1 MSFRGPNVFA
11 GKNLPSLIFSGKKT
25 LAFRRKRKG
34 VFLFYNATLYILAQN
49 RILRYHA
56 SMDKPAFENKIT
68 PRETDYSEWYLD
80 IIKAADLA
88 DYSPVKGCMIIK
100 PNGYAI
106 WERVQEVLNKKFKSF
121 GVRNAYFPMLIPERL
136 LKREEVHVEG
146 FAPEVAVVTHAGGAK
161 LDEPLIVRPTSET
174 IMYEV
179 YKDWIHSYRDLPL
192 LINQWANVIRWEM
205 KTKPFLRT
213 TEFLWQEGH
222 TVHKDLHEADMFAQ
236 KMLHAYKE
244 FFADYMAIPVI
255 IGVKSES
262 EKFAGALKTYTC
274 EAMMQDGKALQIATS
289 HNLGDNFARAFDIKF
304 LNEENET
311 VYGWQTSWGLST
323 RSIGGLIMTH
333 SDDKGLVV
341 PPKMA
346 STHVV
351 IVPII
356 PKPES
361 RAEIE
366 MVAHKVAESITGDV
380 SVHVDVRDMRH
391 GEKYFEWEKKGVPI
405 RIEIGPKDIEKNSVV
420 VVRRDTGEKEFVA
433 MENLDAKISEVLAV
447 MQVSL
452 YERALAMRTENTLE
466 VNSWDEFVSAI
477 ENRKFVMAHW
487 DGTPETEKMIK
498 DETGAT
504 IRCIPLDQQAEAGK
518 CVKTGNPSTMRVL
531 FAKAH

>member
-1 MSFRGPNVFA
+1 MEP
-11 GKNLPSLIFSGKKT
+11 KN
-25 LAFRRKRKG
+25 
-34 VFLFYNATLYILAQN
+34 
-49 RILRYHA
+49 
-56 SMDKPAFENKIT
+56 FENKIT
-68 PRETDYSEWYLD
+68 PRSEDYSQWYLD
-80 IIKAADLA
+80 IIAAADLA

-106 WERVQEVLNKKFKSF
+106 WERVQEVLNKKFKSY
-121 GVRNAYFPMLIPERL
+121 GVKNAYFPMLIPERL
-136 LKREEVHVEG
+136 LKREAQHVEG

-222 TVHKDLHEADMFAQ
+222 TVHKDLQEADIFAQ

-289 HNLGDNFARAFDIKF
+289 HNLGDNFARAFEIKF
-304 LNEENET
+304 LNEENNE

-361 RAEIE
+361 RGEIE
-366 MVAHKVAESITGDV
+366 TKALELGELLKKETFLDQDIL
-380 SVHVDVRDMRH
+380 VHVDVRDMRH
-391 GEKYFEWEKKGVPI
+391 GEKYFEWEKKGVPV

-420 VVRRDTGEKEFVA
+420 VVRRDTGEKEIVA
-433 MENLDAKISEVLAV
+433 MENLNAKVSEVLDLI
-447 MQVSL
+447 QVNL
-452 YERALAMRTENTLE
+452 YERALVMRTENTVE
-466 VNSWDEFVSAI
+466 VNSWDEFVSAL
-477 ENRKFVMAHW
+477 EDRKFILAHW
-487 DGTPETEKMIK
+487 DGTAETEKMIK

-504 IRCIPLDQQAEAGK
+504 IRCIPMDQKAEEGK
-518 CVKTGNPSTMRVL
+518 CIKSGNASKTRVL